1 MECAFGILQARFSIV
16 CGPARFWDEA
26 TLNNIMKACVILHNM
41 IIEDER
47 DPNGVQ
53 QGDDYE
59 QVLESIPTTMSR
71 EHTTEV

>member
-1 MECAFGILQARFSIV
+1 
-16 CGPARFWDEA
+16 
-26 TLNNIMKACVILHNM
+26 M

-59 QVLESIPTTMSR
+59 KVPESIPTTMSR
-71 EHTTEV
+71 ERTTKI

>member
-1 MECAFGILQARFSIV
+1 MEYAFRILQARFSIV
-16 CGPARFWDEA
+16 RELACFWDE
-26 TLNNIMKACVILHNM
+26 TTFNNIMKVCIILHNM

-59 QVLESIPTTMSR
+59 QMPESIPTTVSR